1 MFWNKFEVE
10 IDKGDLPAVTK
21 FVYLKELVE
30 PHGKKGIDGLP
41 FSPEG
46 YERAKN
52 ILKANYGKTSEI
64 FNAYVEN
71 ILALPSIS
79 GTNAVKIHDFH
90 QKLLYNVQTLE
101 ILGKISECLA
111 LVQGVLNK
119 LLGIKAELV
128 QGKPNWQ
135 SWNFTELTSAL
146 RAWMEIYPRKSV
158 RSSEAPRSAS
168 SPGQRSFHMREH
180 STDTYTPR
188 GCVYCNDAS
197 HKSSECTVISSP
209 AAQRNFLQGKGLCF
223 NCTGPHRTA
232 HCRSR
237 GNCAHCT

>member
-1 MFWNKFEVE
+1 MPSHSSKQSVKLPKLVITKYNGALGNWLLFWNKFEVE

-101 ILGKISECLA
+101 MLGKISECLA

-128 QGKPNWQ
+128 QGK
-135 SWNFTELTSAL
+135 L
-146 RAWMEIYPRKSV
+146 
-158 RSSEAPRSAS
+158 
-168 SPGQRSFHMREH
+168 
-180 STDTYTPR
+180 
-188 GCVYCNDAS
+188 YCMM
-197 HKSSECTVISSP
+197 
-209 AAQRNFLQGKGLCF
+209 
-223 NCTGPHRTA
+223 
-232 HCRSR
+232 
-237 GNCAHCT
+237 